1 MKRAFFTVS
10 LFVIA
15 AQVYAGFEP
24 VYAQNG
30 MVVSTERHATQ
41 AGVEIL
47 KQGGNA
53 FDAAVAV
60 GFALAVTY
68 PAAGNIGGG
77 GFLVGLTAEGER
89 IALDFREKAPLKATR
104 NMYLD
109 ENGEFVSDLSTN
121 TLLAVGVPG
130 TVHGLLSVLEDYG
143 NTDRGR
149 VLAPAIRL
157 AEDGFPVNYSL
168 ARSLKNKDTRK
179 RLTRFPSTAA
189 VLYPNG
195 EPLRLGETWK
205 QPELAQTLRMIR
217 DKGKAGFYEGQT
229 ADLLVDFMHRHGG
242 IITHEDLHNYSS
254 KYREPFCFTYK
265 QYELITHPVPSSG
278 GVTLAQILKLIEPM
292 HLQKMGYGSA
302 KYVHALVEAERLA
315 FADRNYY
322 LGDPDFVDVPDDT
335 LISDEYIR
343 ERRKQIPPNKAGKSA
358 RVSEGALEH
367 LETTHYCVVDK
378 HGNVVAVT
386 YTLNGSYGMGA
397 VVEEAGFLLNNEMDD
412 FSAKPGE
419 PNMYGLVGAEAN
431 AIEPGKRMLSSMTPT
446 IVTRDGR
453 FDFTIGTPGGP
464 TIITTNLQVF
474 LNISEFGMNIR
485 EAIDQRRFH
494 HQWLP
499 DVIRHEP
506 FAFSPD
512 TERKLRIMGYE
523 LDESEGTM
531 GHAAGIQLLQNGVL
545 AGYDDGRGSGLAAG
559 Y

>member
-1 MKRAFFTVS
+1 MNRALFTVS
-10 LFVIA
+10 LFVVA
-15 AQVYAGFEP
+15 TQVYAGFEP

-30 MVVSTERHATQ
+30 MVVSAERHATR

-77 GFLVGLTAEGER
+77 GFLVGLTADGEK

-109 ENGEFVSDLSTN
+109 ENGEFVPDLSTD

-157 AEDGFPVNYSL
+157 AQDGFPISYSL
-168 ARSLKNKDTRK
+168 ARSLRNKDTKK
-179 RLTRFPSTAA
+179 RLTRFPSTAS

-195 EPLRLGETWK
+195 EPLRFGETWK
-205 QPELAQTLRMIR
+205 QPELAQTLRAIR

-229 ADLLVDFMHRHGG
+229 ADLLVDFMRRHGG
-242 IITHEDLHNYSS
+242 IITHEDLQNYSS

-265 QYELITHPVPSSG
+265 QYGLITHPVPSSG
-278 GVTLAQILKLIEPM
+278 GATLAQILKLIEPM
-292 HLQKMGYGSA
+292 PLRKMGFGSA

-322 LGDPDFVDVPDDT
+322 LGDPDFVDVPDDE
-335 LISDEYIR
+335 LISDDYIR
-343 ERRKQIPPNKAGKSA
+343 ERRKQIPRNKAGKST
-358 RVSEGALEH
+358 RVSEGTLEH
-367 LETTHYCVVDK
+367 LETTHYCVVDR

-397 VVEEAGFLLNNEMDD
+397 VVEGAGFLLNNEMDD

-446 IVTRDGR
+446 IVTKDGR

-474 LNISEFGMNIR
+474 LNIVEFGMNIR
-485 EAIDQRRFH
+485 EAIDERRFH

-512 TERKLRIMGYE
+512 TERKLKIMGYT

-531 GHAAGIQLLQNGVL
+531 GHAAGIQILRNGVL
-545 AGYDDGRGSGLAAG
+545 AGYDDGRGRGLAAG